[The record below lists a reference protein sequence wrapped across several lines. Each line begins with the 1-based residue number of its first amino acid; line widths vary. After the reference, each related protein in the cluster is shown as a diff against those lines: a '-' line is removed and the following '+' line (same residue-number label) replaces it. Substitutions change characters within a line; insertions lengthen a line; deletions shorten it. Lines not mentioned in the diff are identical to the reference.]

1 MKKILIVI
9 SSLMLLIGCNSGN
22 QNISSTITSN
32 DLTSTSEV
40 NGSSP
45 TPITSINNTSEAN
58 TTSTLTL
65 NNSSIS
71 STIDNS
77 PLGTEV
83 SLSKYSS
90 HPYSEPEI
98 NKQLVTFNPLSGL
111 ETVWDY
117 YRGDNVT
124 VAVIDSGFDYD
135 HPEFVNKDGSSRVS
149 EKSAYIY
156 TTNNSYTTTEVG
168 RNKVAITDYDS
179 HGTMCAGL
187 LGASVNE
194 VGITGIAP
202 NVNLMLIKI
211 DKHALSMAEAFKYA
225 ADNGAKVISTSLGAY
240 QSPSGA
246 SSGDIIYPA
255 GFDLSTAFNESINY
269 AYNKGVTIVAAT
281 GNSRTTTLSY
291 PAGCEN
297 VIGAGGL
304 EAGSQTLIWDDGGE
318 GSNYNG
324 NKVYVDVFAPSEGI
338 YAPGYDF
345 SSNKPTYWGDAKGTS
360 FAAPLIAG
368 AIAMYFEKYPSH
380 TNKDVEKALEN
391 TCVNIS
397 SYNKNKN
404 MGLGRIDV
412 GTLLNISE
420 DINNKNIASST
431 CVNQTATK
439 LTIVDEEGW
448 NFRTLHLYG
457 LTFEKGYGYKEFE
470 RYMEDVYG
478 KRLATASYKYEDTTR
493 GYAYTDENYV
503 GDYYICLGNKDDG
516 KPTSYDYIFPWWVKG
531 GYYQIVNNNHWFP
544 EGGQSFTQGYGTHIN
559 SYFWFDSWDSYGVA
573 HVDGTSSYKDSFKAV
588 SVSKA
593 LMNNN
598 QVMDT
603 IIDTVSAYDYYEI
616 PNNISKN
623 GLTFKGWYIDRACS
637 KPYKRNLISEDV
649 TIYGLFE

>member
-1 MKKILIVI
+1 MKKTILIL
-9 SSLMLLIGCNSGN
+9 SLLMLLIGCNSGDL
-22 QNISSTITSN
+22 NISSTITSN

-58 TTSTLTL
+58 TTSTLSL

-304 EAGSQTLIWDDGGE
+304 EVGSQTLIWDDGGE

-324 NKVYVDVFAPSEGI
+324 SKVYVDVFAPSEGI

-345 SSNKPTYWGDAKGTS
+345 SNNKPTYWGDAKGTS

-397 SYNKNKN
+397 SYNKNKKY
-404 MGLGRIDV
+404 GIR
-412 GTLLNISE
+412 
-420 DINNKNIASST
+420 KNRCWSIA
-431 CVNQTATK
+431 
-439 LTIVDEEGW
+439 
-448 NFRTLHLYG
+448 
-457 LTFEKGYGYKEFE
+457 
-470 RYMEDVYG
+470 
-478 KRLATASYKYEDTTR
+478 
-493 GYAYTDENYV
+493 
-503 GDYYICLGNKDDG
+503 
-516 KPTSYDYIFPWWVKG
+516 
-531 GYYQIVNNNHWFP
+531 
-544 EGGQSFTQGYGTHIN
+544 
-559 SYFWFDSWDSYGVA
+559 
-573 HVDGTSSYKDSFKAV
+573 
-588 SVSKA
+588 
-593 LMNNN
+593 
-598 QVMDT
+598 
-603 IIDTVSAYDYYEI
+603 
-616 PNNISKN
+616 
-623 GLTFKGWYIDRACS
+623 
-637 KPYKRNLISEDV
+637 
-649 TIYGLFE
+649 